1 MRFLTTE
8 NKDNRKQSIIGFGL
22 AGGLVIFVCGG
33 ILTWMLSM
41 SSVFHATATRN
52 PYTGAVNSMGNG
64 VYIPWGV
71 LIMTLG
77 ALTMVASV
85 IYGLSQ
91 ARNPAKGNRRIV
103 SNVRVVARFATD
115 GTGVLYTE
123 AGQMEFIDNLKY
135 YVRISSASEGSVEC
149 QCVEEVFWRC
159 GEGLSGDAEIQGRWL
174 GGFTP
179 YQIPHVPVV

>member
-1 MRFLTTE
+1 MRLLTTE
-8 NKDNRKQSIIGFGL
+8 NRDNRKQSLIGFGL
-22 AGGLVIFVCGG
+22 AGGFVIFICGG

-71 LIMTLG
+71 LVMTLG
-77 ALTMVASV
+77 ALAMVVSV
-85 IYGLSQ
+85 VYGLSQ
-91 ARNPAKGNRRIV
+91 ARNPAKGNRRMI
-103 SNVRVVARFATD
+103 SNVRVIARFAAD

-135 YVRISSASEGSVEC
+135 YVRITSALEGSFEY
-149 QCVEEVFWRC
+149 QCSEEIFWRC

-174 GGFTP
+174 GAFDP
-179 YQIPHVPVV
+179 YQVPHVPVV